1 MAFGSP
7 EGQTPGRDQL
17 TPMQIARNSLFTA
30 REKLDLLKELKADA
44 TGAEAEGR
52 AFGFTSGEI
61 DDAIAHVHQ
70 DVQDGMGTKT
80 GFKGEN

>member
-7 EGQTPGRDQL
+7 EGQRSGPDQL

-44 TGAEAEGR
+44 GAS
-52 AFGFTSGEI
+52 FGFTSGEI
-61 DDAIAHVHQ
+61 DDAIAHVHR
-70 DVQDGMGTKT
+70 DVQDGMGTQT
-80 GFKGEN
+80 GSKGES

>member
-7 EGQTPGRDQL
+7 EGQRSGQDQL

-44 TGAEAEGR
+44 GGAEAEGR

-70 DVQDGMGTKT
+70 DVQDGMGTQT
-80 GFKGEN
+80 GSKGEN